1 LVRGG
6 RPDAGDACH
15 VLVERLLARPPRL
28 DEPLVSLH
36 GDLHF
41 KNFLAD
47 GKRLALIDLDTM
59 RPGLPWCDLG
69 SLAASLIAEG
79 LSRGRPCAAIQ
90 QTVAVLCDAYRA
102 RVEWTIGD
110 EELAWFIDAA
120 LLYERAAR
128 CVTRLKP
135 GAWALLEAILDWVG
149 AGRTRV
155 RPGDVQMHTLEMHT
169 VATVRE
175 VTRS

>member
-1 LVRGG
+1 VW
-6 RPDAGDACH
+6 
-15 VLVERLLARPPRL
+15 
-28 DEPLVSLH
+28 LH

-47 GKRLALIDLDTM
+47 NFLADARRLALIDLDTM

-79 LSRGRPCAAIQ
+79 LSRGRPGAAIQ
-90 QTVAVLCDAYRA
+90 RTVAVLCDAYRA

-135 GAWALLEAILDWVG
+135 GAWALLAAILDWVG

-155 RPGDVQMHTLEMHT
+155 RPGPVETNAVETNAIDGHTVEGHTVEMHA
-169 VATVRE
+169 VATRRE